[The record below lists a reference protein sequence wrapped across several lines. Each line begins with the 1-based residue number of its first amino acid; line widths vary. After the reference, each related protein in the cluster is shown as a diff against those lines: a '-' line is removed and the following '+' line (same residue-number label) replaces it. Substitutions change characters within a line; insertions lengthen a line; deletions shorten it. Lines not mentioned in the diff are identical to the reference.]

1 MLPELHA
8 RSCFSFLRGSSH
20 PEDLIRRAA
29 ELGYTALA
37 LPDHMGIYGSARA
50 HQAAKQHNI
59 RALVGATLEIPHS
72 AFRTPHSLQIPVLV
86 QTRQGYQHLC
96 RLLTDLHLT
105 RACGVSPQAVPVAS
119 RREAPSPSSP
129 ITNNLITLPQT
140 TGLTALLTPESLPNP
155 TRQSLLETAQHL
167 LATFGQ
173 NNLYIELNRHHRR
186 GERRLETLLR
196 DLAAHLKLPLLASN
210 APLFATRQDRLLA
223 DAFTCLRHHRT
234 LDDAGTLLEANAE
247 RHLKSPRH
255 IEQLFADLPEALL
268 NAHRLADRLDF
279 TLENLGYKFPSYHDP
294 DTNHALTPD
303 QEATLLRQ
311 LTLSGANN
319 RYPKLTKKIRDHL
332 DHELT
337 LINRLGFAGYFL
349 IVWEIT
355 QFAQSQGILCQGRGS
370 AANSAVCYC
379 LGITAVDPIGGGLL
393 FERFLSENRKSWPD
407 IDIDF
412 PSGHRREAVIQHVF
426 EKYAPRG
433 AAMTANVITYRP
445 RSAFREMSKILGFP
459 DHHANK
465 FSQGSVGVPPASDRG
480 CDVSPQ
486 AVPAA
491 SCREDSP
498 TPAPHSSSSPPI
510 TNNQS
515 PNNPFEQLG
524 ISSSHPRLAALLLLY
539 NAVLTF
545 PRHLG
550 QHSGGMIICD
560 TGLDAVVPLQPA
572 SMPNRTIVQ
581 WDKDDCEDLGIV
593 KVDLLGLGMLA
604 AMEDSLHI
612 CQQRGHPVNL
622 ALIPKDDPATFDLLC
637 RADTIGTFQVESRA
651 QMATLPV
658 MRPKTFYDLAIE
670 VAIIRPG
677 PIVGD
682 LVHPYLN
689 RRNGREPIDHIHPAF
704 EPVLARTLGVP
715 LFQEQVLRMAMIIA
729 GFNGAEADELRRAM
743 AFKRADERMESIAEK
758 LRYRMSERNIDL
770 LVQDKVVKA
779 IGSFA
784 LYGFPE
790 SHAISFALIAYASCW
805 LKAHHPAE
813 FYAGLLNNQPMGFY
827 SVSTL
832 LEDAKRH
839 GIKAKPVSILHS
851 QADTTVLDDEK
862 KALRLGL
869 HRLKSLRTDTIDR
882 LLEAR
887 SHQQFTSLPDFLNR
901 VTPNKTERRLLAAS
915 GALNGLPETPHRRAA
930 LWNAELEVENDLF
943 SDQLSVISYQSSE
956 ETARVAETWR
966 DRPGLRPSPSVPLQ
980 RDANSPQITDNPSLI
995 TVPLAQM
1002 SSLER
1007 LSTDYATLGHS
1018 TGQHPMAIWRAGL
1031 QPASPTPASPT
1042 PASPTPASPT
1052 PAPGSADLQIGPA
1065 AHQPIHSPSAPAD
1078 ATSLPPNNQSPTT
1091 DCHRASDLHQL
1102 THGTPVTIPGLVIC
1116 RQRPG
1121 TAKGHCFISLEDET
1135 GIANLFVPRDT
1146 FQKYRLTITTERF
1159 LLCHGRLQISEGGQ
1173 PTLYTTSIAPL
1184 PFPTDLSTNSHDF
1197 H

>member
-1 MLPELHA
+1 MFPELHA
-8 RSCFSFLRGSSH
+8 RSCFSFLRGASH

-37 LPDHMGIYGSARA
+37 LPDHMGVYGSARA
-50 HQAAKQHNI
+50 HHAAKQHNI
-59 RALVGATLEIPHS
+59 RALVGATLELPP
-72 AFRTPHSLQIPVLV
+72 FRTPHSALRTLQIPVLV
-86 QTRQGYQHLC
+86 QTRSGYQNLC
-96 RLLTDLHLT
+96 RLLTDLH
-105 RACGVSPQAVPVAS
+105 CGGAFQ
-119 RREAPSPSSP
+119 APSREDSHSSFDVPPSTSYIAPKNTSAFRTPHSP
-129 ITNNLITLPQT
+129 ITNNPITNNKT
-140 TGLTALLTPESLPNP
+140 SGLTALLTPESLPNP
-155 TRQSLLETAQHL
+155 TRESLLETAQHL

-173 NNLYIELNRHHRR
+173 NNLYIELTRHHRR

-210 APLFATRQDRLLA
+210 APLFASRQDRLLA

-255 IEQLFADLPEALL
+255 IEQLFTDLPEALL
-268 NAHRLADRLDF
+268 NAHHLADRLDF

-294 DTNHALTPD
+294 DTNRALTPD

-355 QFAQSQGILCQGRGS
+355 RFAQSQGILCQGRGS

-412 PSGHRREAVIQHVF
+412 PSGDRRESVIQHVF

-459 DHHANK
+459 ADIANR
-465 FSQGSVGVPPASDRG
+465 FSEIRPSQGSVGSLPSVAGGEGRVPGPGHSLGD
-480 CDVSPQ
+480 DWPSSESP
-486 AVPAA
+486 
-491 SCREDSP
+491 
-498 TPAPHSSSSPPI
+498 PPI

-515 PNNPFEQLG
+515 PITNSPFEAVG
-524 ISSSHPRLAALLLLY
+524 ISNTHPRLAPLLHLY
-539 NAVLTF
+539 QAVLTF

-604 AMEDSLHI
+604 AMEDTLHI
-612 CQQRGHPVNL
+612 CQQRGHPVDL
-622 ALIPKDDPATFDLLC
+622 ALIPKDDPAVFDLLC

-689 RRNGREPIDHIHPAF
+689 RRNGREPVDHIHPAF

-770 LVQDKVVKA
+770 LVQDKVVKS

-839 GIKAKPVSILHS
+839 GIKTKPVSILHS
-851 QADTTVLDDEK
+851 EADTTVLDDEEK
-862 KALRLGL
+862 TLRLGL
-869 HRLKSLRTDTIDR
+869 HRLKGLRTDTIDR

-901 VTPNKTERRLLAAS
+901 VTPNKAERRLLAAS

-930 LWNAELEVENDLF
+930 LWNAEKDHHDDLF
-943 SDQLSVISYQSSE
+943 GSPLSVPSYQSSE
-956 ETARVAETWR
+956 PTLRVADAPTGSAGFQTG
-966 DRPGLRPSPSVPLQ
+966 PNAPASPL
-980 RDANSPQITDNPSLI
+980 ITDNDSPI
-995 TVPLAQM
+995 TAPLAPM
-1002 SSLER
+1002 TAMER
-1007 LSTDYATLGHS
+1007 LQTDYATLGHS

-1031 QPASPTPASPT
+1031 QPASKTP
-1042 PASPTPASPT
+1042 
-1052 PAPGSADLQIGPA
+1052 
-1065 AHQPIHSPSAPAD
+1065 PSAPAD
-1078 ATSLPPNNQSPTT
+1078 ANPLPSDNQQPTT
-1091 DCHRASDLHQL
+1091 NCHRASNLHQL
-1102 THGTPVTIPGLVIC
+1102 PHGTPVTIAGLVIC

-1146 FQKYRLTITTERF
+1146 FQRYRLTITTERF

-1173 PTLYTTSIAPL
+1173 PTLYTTSLHPL
-1184 PFPTDLSTNSHDF
+1184 PFPTTLPTRSHDF